1 MAERHE
7 NFYSEDEALACQAQH
22 IGADIIA
29 RKGHGMML
37 NGEWSYVIPEDRPS
51 WTVYWDEDVLN
62 RYFYTR
68 KADSHRS
75 PLVQV
80 QPPPQRG
87 GRSWVHPSAPVGVNR
102 YPFTYRHIENSTKND
117 KFPDVW
123 EFDTNKKAPL
133 QALTPAR
140 ELLLYAGTVFTADV
154 LGESDCFGALEGDPA
169 LLMV

>member
-1 MAERHE
+1 MRTVAQRDSGKEGHQAER
-7 NFYSEDEALACQAQH
+7 L
-22 IGADIIA
+22 
-29 RKGHGMML
+29 RK
-37 NGEWSYVIPEDRPS
+37 
-51 WTVYWDEDVLN
+51 
-62 RYFYTR
+62 TR
-68 KADSHRS
+68 KAAAGAS
-75 PLVQV
+75 PAA
-80 QPPPQRG
+80 PTRG
-87 GRSWVHPSAPVGVNR
+87 GRSWVYPSAPVGVNR
-102 YPFTYRHIENSTKND
+102 YPFIYRHLENSTKND